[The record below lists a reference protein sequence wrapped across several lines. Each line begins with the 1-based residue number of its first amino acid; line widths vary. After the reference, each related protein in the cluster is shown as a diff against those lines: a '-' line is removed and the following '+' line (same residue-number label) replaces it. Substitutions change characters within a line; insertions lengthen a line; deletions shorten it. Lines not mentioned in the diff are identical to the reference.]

1 MNQLEV
7 LAGQVAALRERLAEL
22 EARDEPVLRV
32 VTDDVSNPPTDV
44 ELDAVFGTAA
54 AVGTGFV
61 GVVDDN
67 GAGANVYLVVSD
79 GSNWWYEELT
89 AVPVL

>member
-1 MNQLEV
+1 MNQLEI
-7 LAGQVAALRERLAEL
+7 LAGQIAALRERLAEL

-44 ELDAVFGTAA
+44 ELDAAFGTAA
-54 AVGTGFV
+54 AVGTGFI

-67 GAGANVYLVVSD
+67 GAGTNVYLIVSD
-79 GSNWWYEELT
+79 GSDWWYVALT